1 MSYTRNVSPVIAT
14 VIATLLINQ
23 GVAHTITPVDGP
35 SAKRQMDISVAPT
48 PEASAALDAA
58 YKRAI
63 AVSVEI
69 ETGIDSSE
77 QSSSRMNGTLF
88 NLAPGL
94 AATLQI
100 YPFEPHKSLSEQEA
114 SILLNAL
121 LLPLVAQGWVC
132 DVAIGTDLDC
142 PA

>member
-1 MSYTRNVSPVIAT
+1 MSYTRNVSPAIAT
-14 VIATLLINQ
+14 VIATLLINK
-23 GVAHTITPVDGP
+23 GVAHAITPVDGP
-35 SAKRQMDISVAPT
+35 SAKRQMDISVAST

-58 YKRAI
+58 YQRAV
-63 AVSVEI
+63 AVSVVI
-69 ETGIDSSE
+69 ETGIDSAE

-94 AATLQI
+94 AATVQI
-100 YPFEPHKSLSEQEA
+100 HPFESYASLSESEA
-114 SILLNAL
+114 SSLLNAL

-132 DVAIGTDLDC
+132 DVAIGNDLDC